1 MNKPQ
6 ESLTEPKKANNLAL
20 LSSTELSHSRE
31 ILTQTEA
38 VEWVRRYRKKTMEC
52 GKKEAF
58 YWWQTTLQDI
68 TKRRGQKAAE
78 DLRQRMNAL
87 KEQNDVNRL

>member
-6 ESLTEPKKANNLAL
+6 KSLTEPKKASNLAN
-20 LSSTELSHSRE
+20 LSPSELSNLRE
-31 ILTQTEA
+31 TMTQSEA
-38 VEWVRRYRKKTMEC
+38 QEWVRRYKKKTMEC

>member
-6 ESLTEPKKANNLAL
+6 KSLTEPKKANNLAL
-20 LSSTELSHSRE
+20 LSSTELSHLRE

-38 VEWVRRYRKKTMEC
+38 VEWVRRYKKKTMEC
-52 GKKEAF
+52 GRKEAF
-58 YWWQTTLQDI
+58 FWWQTTLQDI